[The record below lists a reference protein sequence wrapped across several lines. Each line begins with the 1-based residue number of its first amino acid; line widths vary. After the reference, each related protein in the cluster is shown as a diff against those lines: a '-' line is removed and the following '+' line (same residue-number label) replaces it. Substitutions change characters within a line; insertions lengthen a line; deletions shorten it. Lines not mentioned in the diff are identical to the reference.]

1 MSESGPNQR
10 IEPPP
15 RAEALHLHE
24 RSGSGVS
31 RKDPT
36 KAVIP
41 DSPAKNPPPSLFP
54 PSLELP
60 DIPEIPA
67 SVGTLRYNAATF
79 EIETTSDGGTTWTPI
94 SALALTS
101 WLSLVESEVLITGL
115 PTADPGGGLVWLS
128 SE

>member
-15 RAEALHLHE
+15 QASPLHLHE

-36 KAVIP
+36 KEITP
-41 DSPAKNPPPSLFP
+41 ESPTGSPPPSLLP

-60 DIPEIPA
+60 PFGGG
-67 SVGTLRYNAATF
+67 VGGELRYNPDTF
-79 EIETTSDGGTTWTPI
+79 EIEALVGITWTPI
-94 SALALTS
+94 SSLVLAS
-101 WLSLVESEVLITGL
+101 WLSLVEGEVLITGL
-115 PTADPGGGLVWLS
+115 PTSDPGDGLLWLS
-128 SE
+128 DE